1 MEPSITPALV
11 AVLGSI
17 GVGLM
22 GVAAAMFFRIF
33 KSPQQ
38 ESADITRRLEGVVAK
53 VDKNY
58 DDHGR
63 LATNVAVLA
72 SQVGTLSDN
81 VKTLG
86 VKVENMWLGRGEGH
100 WGG

>member
-22 GVAAAMFFRIF
+22 SIGAAMFFKMF
-33 KSPQQ
+33 KSPKE
-38 ESADITRRLEGVVAK
+38 ESADLTQRIENVVLK
-53 VDKNY
+53 VEKNA

-63 LATNVAVLA
+63 LATNVAVLS
-72 SQVGTLSDN
+72 SQVGTLAEN

-86 VKVENMWLGRGEGH
+86 TKVENMWLGRSER

>member
-22 GVAAAMFFRIF
+22 GIASAMFFRIF
-33 KSPQQ
+33 KSPKE
-38 ESADITRRLEGVVAK
+38 ESEDIARALQKVGDK
-53 VDKNY
+53 VDKNA

-72 SQVGTLSDN
+72 NQVGTLSDN

-86 VKVENMWLGRGEGH
+86 VKVENMWLGRGETR

>member
-11 AVLGSI
+11 AVIGSV

-22 GVAAAMFFRIF
+22 SIAAAMFFRIF
-33 KSPQQ
+33 KSPKE
-38 ESADITRRLEGVVAK
+38 ESAELTQRIENVVIR
-53 VDKNY
+53 VEKNA

-63 LATNVAVLA
+63 LATNVAVLS
-72 SQVGTLSDN
+72 SQVGTLAEN

-86 VKVENMWLGRGEGH
+86 VKVENMWLGNRSG

>member
-22 GVAAAMFFRIF
+22 GIAAGMFFRIF
-33 KSPQQ
+33 KGPKEQNDDLANRI
-38 ESADITRRLEGVVAK
+38 ENVFVRVE
-53 VDKNY
+53 KNA

-63 LATNVAVLA
+63 LATSVAVLA